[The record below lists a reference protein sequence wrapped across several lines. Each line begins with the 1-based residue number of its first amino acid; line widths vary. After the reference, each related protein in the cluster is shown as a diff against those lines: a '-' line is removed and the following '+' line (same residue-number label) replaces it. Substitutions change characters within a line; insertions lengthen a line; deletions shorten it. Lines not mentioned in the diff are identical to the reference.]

1 MDKRKFSTLISLIV
15 LTVVGSLFVLLASN
29 MLMDDLFNKGVSFS
43 NMTLFVSLPAV
54 SVGVMFVLGIL
65 YFIRTYRHP
74 RCEKR
79 ITKTYLIIAMVFAL
93 IGVIGAILGGAVTYH
108 TFIGKNPFPGY
119 LILFM
124 IINLLLLGGACY
136 LYFFVARK
144 MKDDEERIKINFL
157 YVLKT
162 IGWVMFIGMVLSK
175 LGLFLTMPVYVYAR
189 NLYYTFPTYLYQLL
203 PLYLGVVLVL
213 YNLEILPKK
222 VTFIMSIVGLGVN
235 VLLFAY
241 TVIKGLGD
249 TSYIS
254 SISQLYPI
262 DRIASLPIEILIHFL
277 AYAGVGVAI
286 LLLSRPRKEQ

>member
-1 MDKRKFSTLISLIV
+1 
-15 LTVVGSLFVLLASN
+15 
-29 MLMDDLFNKGVSFS
+29 
-43 NMTLFVSLPAV
+43 
-54 SVGVMFVLGIL
+54 
-65 YFIRTYRHP
+65 
-74 RCEKR
+74 
-79 ITKTYLIIAMVFAL
+79 
-93 IGVIGAILGGAVTYH
+93 
-108 TFIGKNPFPGY
+108 
-119 LILFM
+119 
-124 IINLLLLGGACY
+124 
-136 LYFFVARK
+136 

-175 LGLFLTMPVYVYAR
+175 LGLFLTMPVYVYVR